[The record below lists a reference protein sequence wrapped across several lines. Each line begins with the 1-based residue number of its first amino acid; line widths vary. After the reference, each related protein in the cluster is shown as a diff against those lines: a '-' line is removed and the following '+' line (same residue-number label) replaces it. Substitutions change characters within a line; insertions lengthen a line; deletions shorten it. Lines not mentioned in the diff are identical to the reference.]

1 MVMAQFVF
9 AYRAPQNYTVGS
21 TDARA
26 AWSDWFAAMGAQ
38 VTDIGKPVIETSV
51 LGQVGAGTQ
60 LGGYS
65 IVTADDLEAAV
76 ALAKGCPFI
85 GGGGGVEVG
94 VLGELG

>member
-1 MVMAQFVF
+1 MVMAKFVF
-9 AYRAPQNYTVGS
+9 AYRAPENYTLGS
-21 TDARA
+21 ADAKT
-26 AWSDWFAAMGAQ
+26 AWSGWFAAMGTQ
-38 VTDIGKPVIETSV
+38 VTDIGKPVIEASA
-51 LGQVGAGTQ
+51 LGSVGAGTQ

-85 GGGGGVEVG
+85 EGGGGIEVG